1 MKSLISKIAITLLI
15 ATSVQMA
22 SAQETVTVEVQGG
35 TAGTGTNVVT
45 QQVVLTAAQKA
56 ALLVPGGSITAGGL
70 LITAAVV
77 GGVVVYTGTKSTSGT
92 VATTGTI

>member
-22 SAQETVTVEVQGG
+22 SAQETVSVGVKT
-35 TAGTGTNVVT
+35 GTGESSNVVF
-45 QQVVLTAAQKA
+45 QNVELTAAQKA
-56 ALLVPGGSITAGGL
+56 ALLVPGGSITTGGL

-77 GGVVVYTGTKSTSGT
+77 GGIVVYTGTKSTSGT
-92 VATTGTI
+92 VGTTGTI

>member
-22 SAQETVTVEVQGG
+22 SAQETVQVGVE
-35 TAGTGTNVVT
+35 TGTGGASNVVFEN
-45 QQVVLTAAQKA
+45 VVLTGAQKA

-70 LITAAVV
+70 LISAAVV